1 MYFHSETARSTKKT
15 ALQAAEKSFGKYLS
29 RCTDAVFTDGSRTK
43 VLAATG
49 LAVELPVCDQLRR
62 EPALREVIAEN
73 DSVLFDFSKEN
84 TVCHTLSGEITLTD
98 AQTEAALQALRRAAD
113 APGKL
118 NENGELELDLKAE
131 PVGPHYNVNLLLG
144 WRAGYNAP
152 LFTTPKSSVDSL
164 GRGAFRAGGP
174 KQVLASRCVLQP
186 EDAGE
191 PANRQF
197 YLYENGK
204 KIFYSL
210 DVHHNVKSAHCVHSQ
225 NRTVITYE
233 TEDALR
239 ITRTI
244 FLPMQQNGMPDA
256 LEIQHIEVE
265 NLGAEP
271 RTLKIVLTGEFGIAA
286 PETVANDVIY
296 ANVVHQSEVLYN
308 EDGRPICLTLHH
320 KPAEQQ
326 GEKKFAMLLCGGET
340 MDAFGCQYSE
350 FVGRGTLADPELG
363 DCLPSRPHRKM
374 APFFAMDKTF
384 TVEPGQVR
392 TVDEFVGMMDR
403 TDDVSAEFDSA
414 IHTLLETCRRPG
426 AVEEMLEKVVDFQK
440 RYTSY
445 LTPETGN
452 ALFDAYVGK
461 NLPFQVLYQTF
472 VSRAFAWTQ
481 KSYRETGFR
490 EIQDIFPSMYYLN
503 AAGMPELVKEL
514 ISCWAVNVFRMGY
527 AYHDFT
533 WKGKEPGDCSDDQL
547 WLVQAVY
554 RYCTLTGDYAYL
566 NEELPIAGE
575 DASRPLADTLLAILE
590 YSGKISVGKHGM
602 PLLDKADWNDT
613 LRLDKVVRKGPAKEA
628 LYREQLAASGK
639 PWGTPLE
646 NTDTE
651 STMNACLLKIAADET
666 AALLEKLNDPA
677 RSGQAEQAKA
687 VAAAQLAAMQQYA
700 WKGDFFAR
708 ALINNA
714 RPGGYTY
721 LGAGKDGLS
730 ADPSVDGTY
739 FLNSFG
745 WSILAGIATE
755 TQIEIMLNVVEKYLK
770 TDAGLRLCT
779 LVAYEKLGV
788 NTATGLYYP
797 GDRENGGVFK
807 HAAMMSTAA
816 MFKAAREV
824 QSETLAARLRDLG
837 WWMIGKTVPYATMA
851 QPFVTKGNPRFC
863 TQYNNAE
870 TGENIGPMLSGTAS
884 WLTLALFEAL
894 GVSDAADG
902 FTVAPVLP
910 AGVKQY
916 RYHLQKNDTMLNVE
930 LDADNSFRAG
940 ETTRCT
946 LDEHPV
952 TMPLTL
958 PQDGKVHTLNVK
970 L

>member
-1 MYFHSETARSTKKT
+1 MYYNAERARTPKIT
-15 ALQAAEKSFGKYLS
+15 ALQAAEKLFAGQLTGK
-29 RCTDAVFTDGSRTK
+29 TDAVFLDGSRTK
-43 VLAATG
+43 LLAATG
-49 LAVELPVCDQLRR
+49 LHIAMPVCDQLRR
-62 EPALREVIAEN
+62 EASLAALIAEN
-73 DSVLFDFSKEN
+73 DNLLFDFSGSVSCR
-84 TVCHTLSGEITLTD
+84 TPSAEIALT
-98 AQTEAALQALRRAAD
+98 AGQAARAAAACRRVAA
-113 APGKL
+113 APGTL
-118 NENGELELDLKAE
+118 NANGELELDLKAE

-144 WRAGYNAP
+144 WRAGYTAP

-191 PANRQF
+191 PVNRQF

-210 DVHHNVKSAHCVHSQ
+210 DVHHNVKAAHCTHSQ
-225 NRTVITYE
+225 NRTTITYE
-233 TEDALR
+233 TNDALR

-244 FLPMQQNGMPDA
+244 FIAMQEDGMPDA
-256 LEIQHIEVE
+256 LEVQHIRID
-265 NLGAEP
+265 NLGDKS

-286 PETVANDVIY
+286 AETVANDVIY
-296 ANVVHQSEVLYN
+296 ANVVHQSETLYDEN
-308 EDGRPICLTLHH
+308 GKPVCLTLHH
-320 KPAEQQ
+320 KPSDQQ
-326 GEKKFAMLLCGGET
+326 GEKKFALLLADGQT
-340 MDAFGCQYSE
+340 MDAFGCNYAE
-350 FVGRGTLADPELG
+350 FVGNGTLADPELG
-363 DCLPSRPHRKM
+363 DCLPSRPHRKL

-384 TVEPGQVR
+384 TVAAGESK

-403 TDDVSAEFDSA
+403 AHEVSEDFDA
-414 IHTLLETCRRPG
+414 ALHTLVETYSKPS
-426 AVEEMLEKVVDFQK
+426 AVEKALAKVENFQK
-440 RYTSY
+440 KYTSY
-445 LTPETGN
+445 LTPATGN
-452 ALFDAYVGK
+452 QMFDAYVGK

-490 EIQDIFPSMYYLN
+490 EIQDIFPSMYYMN
-503 AAGMPELVKEL
+503 AAGMPELAKEL

-547 WLVQAVY
+547 WLAQAVY
-554 RYCTLTGDYAYL
+554 RYCTLTGDYDFL
-566 NEELPIAGE
+566 EEELPIAGE
-575 DASRPLADTLLAILE
+575 NAKRPLAETLMAILE

-613 LRLDKVVRKGPAKEA
+613 LRLDKVVRKGPAKEE
-628 LYREQLAASGK
+628 LYREQLAKSGK

-651 STMNACLLKIAADET
+651 STMNACLLKIAADAT
-666 AALLEKLNDPA
+666 AEMLEHLNAGKYAAQIAD
-677 RSGQAEQAKA
+677 AKA
-687 VAAAQLAAMQQYA
+687 VAASQLAAMQQYA
-700 WKGDFFAR
+700 WKTDFFAR
-708 ALINNA
+708 ALINND
-714 RPGGYTY
+714 REGGYTY
-721 LGAGKDGLS
+721 LGSTGDGLS
-730 ADPSVDGTY
+730 ADPSVNGTY

-755 TQIEIMLNVVEKYLK
+755 QQIAAMLDVVEKHLK

-824 QSETLAARLRDLG
+824 QSEELAARLRDLA
-837 WWMIGKTVPYATMA
+837 WWMVGKTVPYVTME

-894 GVSDAADG
+894 GVGDTADG
-902 FTVAPVLP
+902 FTAAPVLP
-910 AGVKQY
+910 ADAADY
-916 RYHLQKNDTMLNVE
+916 RYTMQKNGTTLHVE
-930 LDADNSFRAG
+930 LDAENHFRTSAA
-940 ETTRCT
+940 TSAT
-946 LDEHPV
+946 LDGRAV
-952 TMPLTL
+952 TMPFAL
-958 PQDGKVHTLNVK
+958 PKDGAEHTLKIK